1 MTNVVD
7 FVWIAFRNLSRS
19 HVRTFLT
26 MLGIFIGIAAV
37 VSLVAISQGLKD
49 SIQAQFDKIGADK
62 LYISVKNTNF
72 GVGSDISSVKL
83 TTEDLDRVKKSQNVK
98 TAIAYNIKAATVT
111 VGFENGV
118 HYLIDIPDTADER
131 ELAIALNSLEVTT
144 GKMMRKNDPDQVVIG
159 AELAKPGLYSKTLG
173 VGTKILVNG
182 RQFQVAG
189 IWKKVGDPGTD
200 SSVFMSQK
208 TLRELINEPKLVTV
222 IVAQSAKGANP
233 LTVAETVKKNL
244 RSFRNVKEGDEDFEV
259 QTPDDILR
267 SLNTVLDIIQVVLVG
282 VAVISLVV
290 GGIGIMNTMYTATL
304 ERTTE
309 IGVMKAIGA
318 RNSDIMVQ
326 FLVEAGFLGMA
337 GGIIGVALGAGIAY
351 LVQIIASFYLGSNL
365 LHVYF
370 PWYLIVGALTFAF
383 VVGSLSGALPAWQA
397 SKLPPVEALRY
408 E

>member
-1 MTNVVD
+1 
-7 FVWIAFRNLSRS
+7 
-19 HVRTFLT
+19 